1 MFNTREI
8 ATQIL
13 TDIYLK
19 FEFFENA
26 VHLSKNF
33 SRLNQRDKAFVRY
46 LVLNTL
52 RRNGQVDK
60 VLNDYV
66 KIPIKKKNFYILNL
80 LRLSICQIL
89 FLDIKDYSIVNTA
102 VEISKNYKVDKF
114 VNGLLRNICRNKYK
128 ILENLDHTT
137 NIPNWIKNDIIQNLG
152 KETLEKISKRVIN
165 EPSLNIKIKANC
177 LKEKNWEK
185 LLNGKFI
192 LDDLLKTQNDG
203 LIENKPYFNEGD
215 WWVQNISSTLPVK
228 FISRIF
234 NNVDKSKISVLD
246 VGAAPGGKTF
256 QLIEENFN
264 VKSLEISQRRIR
276 RLKKNLQRLK
286 FKTEIICEDFLNF
299 ECSDLFD
306 CILIDA
312 PCSASG
318 LMQKKPEIL
327 IRDKEKNIKTL
338 IDKQQRMLEKSEQ
351 FLKIGGY
358 IVYCVCSIHSSE
370 GSNQIETFLRKNKN
384 FKIVEFNNIVSN
396 FGKYLKKGMLTIIPE
411 DFGCNAEADGFF
423 ISILKRIK

>member
-19 FEFFENA
+19 FEFFETA
-26 VHLSKNF
+26 VLLSKNF

-137 NIPNWIKNDIIQNLG
+137 NIPNWIKNDIIQNFG

-203 LIENKPYFNEGD
+203 LIEKKPYFSEGD
-215 WWVQNISSTLPVK
+215 WWVQNISSTLPVR

-234 NNVDKSKISVLD
+234 NNVDKSKILVLD

-286 FKTEIICEDFLNF
+286 FDTEIICEDFLNY
-299 ECSDLFD
+299 ECSNLFD

-327 IRDKEKNIKTL
+327 IRDKEKNIEKL
-338 IDKQQRMLEKSEQ
+338 IDKQQKMLEKAEQ

-358 IVYCVCSIHSSE
+358 LVYCVCSIHSSE

>member
-1 MFNTREI
+1 MSNTREI

-19 FEFFENA
+19 FEFFETA
-26 VHLSKNF
+26 VLSTKNF

-52 RRNGQVDK
+52 RRNGQVDT
-60 VLNDYV
+60 VINDYV

-89 FLDIKDYSIVNTA
+89 FLDIKEYSIVNTA
-102 VEISKNYKVDKF
+102 VEISKNYKFDKF
-114 VNGLLRNICRNKYK
+114 MNGILRNICRNKYK
-128 ILENLDHTT
+128 ILQNLDHKT
-137 NIPNWIKNDIIQNLG
+137 NIPDWIKNDIIQNLG
-152 KETLEKISKRVIN
+152 EETLEKISKRLIN
-165 EPSLNIKIKANC
+165 EPNLNIKIKASR
-177 LKEKNWEK
+177 LKKKNWEK
-185 LLNGKFI
+185 ILNGKFI

-203 LIENKPYFNEGD
+203 LIEKKPFFNEGD
-215 WWVQNISSTLPVK
+215 WWVQNISSTLPVR
-228 FISRIF
+228 FISKIF
-234 NNVDKSKISVLD
+234 HNVDKSKISVLD

-276 RLKKNLQRLK
+276 RLKKNLLRLQ
-286 FKTEIICEDFLNF
+286 FDTEIICEDFFNY

-327 IRDKEKNIKTL
+327 VRDKEKNIEKL

-351 FLKIGGY
+351 LVKIGGY

-370 GSNQIETFLRKNKN
+370 GSNQIDTFLKKKKN
-384 FKIVEFNNIVSN
+384 FKIVEFQNITRN
-396 FGKYLKKGMLTIIPE
+396 LGKYLKKGMLTITPE
-411 DFGCNAEADGFF
+411 DIGINAEADGFF
-423 ISILKRIK
+423 ISILKRLQ